1 MEKYE
6 VIETKRIEELATDG
20 VLLRHKKS
28 GARIFTMKNDDDNK
42 VFGIAFR
49 TPAEDSTGVAHITE
63 HSVLCGSENTR

>member
-28 GARIFTMKNDDDNK
+28 GDRIFTMKSCIK
-42 VFGIAFR
+42 V
-49 TPAEDSTGVAHITE
+49 DS
-63 HSVLCGSENTR
+63 